1 MSKTITRSEGTWRRI
16 LVVDDDRDTREMYC
30 ESLRVQGFDASTA
43 ASAEDALATIRDA
56 PPAVV
61 VTDLRFKGQMDGVDL
76 ARRLRSDDR
85 TKSVRIIMLTGAAFG
100 EERERAEA
108 SGCDRF
114 LLKPCLP
121 ATLASEIRR
130 LTVAGFSPGTHGEN
144 LRANAV
150 SAQRGINRTD
160 RRKV

>member
-1 MSKTITRSEGTWRRI
+1 MTRSEGTWRRV

-43 ASAEDALATIRDA
+43 ASAEDALATIHHA
-56 PPAVV
+56 LPAVV
-61 VTDLRFKGQMDGVDL
+61 VTDLRFKGQMDGVEL
-76 ARRLRSDDR
+76 AQRLRSDDR
-85 TKSVRIIMLTGAAFG
+85 TKGVRIIMLTGAAFG

-144 LRANAV
+144 VRTKSL
-150 SAQRGINRTD
+150 SAQRDVKRPD

>member
-1 MSKTITRSEGTWRRI
+1 MTRSEGTWRRV

-43 ASAEDALATIRDA
+43 ASAEDALATIRHA
-56 PPAVV
+56 LPAVV
-61 VTDLRFKGQMDGVDL
+61 VTDLRFKGQMDGVEL

-85 TKSVRIIMLTGAAFG
+85 TKGVCIIMLTGAAFG
-100 EERERAEA
+100 EERDRAEA

-121 ATLASEIRR
+121 ATLASEIRG
-130 LTVAGFSPGTHGEN
+130 LTVAGFAPGTHGEN

-150 SAQRGINRTD
+150 SARRAINRTG

>member
-1 MSKTITRSEGTWRRI
+1 MTRSEGGWRRV

-43 ASAEDALATIRDA
+43 ASAEDALATVRHA

-61 VTDLRFKGQMDGVDL
+61 VTDLRFKGQMDGVEL
-76 ARRLRSDDR
+76 ARRLRDDDR
-85 TKSVRIIMLTGAAFG
+85 TKDVRIIMLTGAAFG

-130 LTVAGFSPGTHGEN
+130 LTVAGISPATHGQN
-144 LRANAV
+144 ARANSA
-150 SAQRGINRTD
+150 SAQRRLNRTD
-160 RRKV
+160 HRKV